1 MRSEIVDALAELEED
16 KVLELVKQ
24 ELDAG
29 TPADEILAACQEG
42 MVKVGE
48 RFERAEYFVSDLMM
62 AGEIFKEVGEVLGPS
77 LTAGGVGTGGK
88 VVVGTVKGDIHDI
101 GKDIVVNMLMSANL
115 EVTDL
120 GVDVPAAQFVQA
132 LIETGAPV
140 LGMSGLLTL
149 AFDSMKETVDALEA
163 QGLRDKVKVMIGGA
177 PVDGEVCKFVGADEW
192 GADAQAAVR
201 LCKGWMEAKV

>member
-1 MRSEIVDALAELEED
+1 MARGTTATWWLSPAGRSSSRTFSVRALRARRGLGCLRRGPLQGEGSMPSEIVEALAELEED

-77 LTAGGVGTGGK
+77 LTAGGGRPGG
-88 VVVGTVKGDIHDI
+88 
-101 GKDIVVNMLMSANL
+101 
-115 EVTDL
+115 
-120 GVDVPAAQFVQA
+120 
-132 LIETGAPV
+132 
-140 LGMSGLLTL
+140 
-149 AFDSMKETVDALEA
+149 
-163 QGLRDKVKVMIGGA
+163 QGGRGRG
-177 PVDGEVCKFVGADEW
+177 
-192 GADAQAAVR
+192 
-201 LCKGWMEAKV
+201 

>member
-1 MRSEIVDALAELEED
+1 MARGTTATWWASPAGRSSSRTFSVLARRARRGLGCLRPGPLQVEVSMPSEIADALADLEED

-24 ELDAG
+24 DLAAG

-62 AGEIFKEVGEVLGPS
+62 AGEIFKEVGEVIGPS

-101 GKDIVVNMLMSANL
+101 GKDIVVNLSL
-115 EVTDL
+115 IHISEPTR
-120 GVDVPAAQFVQA
+120 QA
-132 LIETGAPV
+132 EI
-140 LGMSGLLTL
+140 SY
-149 AFDSMKETVDALEA
+149 
-163 QGLRDKVKVMIGGA
+163 
-177 PVDGEVCKFVGADEW
+177 
-192 GADAQAAVR
+192 AVF
-201 LCKGWMEAKV
+201 